1 MESWTRHFSILSDEE
16 IFTFDPPLKSHQSIW
31 SLIQAY
37 YLIISIPNSKNWKY
51 NNDWRLS
58 FFYGWS
64 KVPHRQNSIFRIG
77 GKINLCSANHRICN
91 IRYVLIKFSGYIA
104 YDMQF
109 NFYPRPVMA
118 FGYCRCLRLSVCVYV
133 CVCVRQSCVCPR
145 DNSLPV

>member
-1 MESWTRHFSILSDEE
+1 MESWTRHFSILSDLE
-16 IFTFDPPLKSHQSIW
+16 IFTFDPPLKLHQSIW

-58 FFYGWS
+58 FFMA
-64 KVPHRQNSIFRIG
+64 KFHFQNRRQN
-77 GKINLCSANHRICN
+77 GKIDLCSANHRICN

-118 FGYCRCLRLSVCVYV
+118 FGYCRCLRLSVCVCL
-133 CVCVRQSCVCPR
+133 CVCVRQSWVCPR
-145 DNSLPV
+145 DNSSPV